1 MTASAPPCAASPRR
15 GNARGRYLYLW
26 MTTKAQMHAALPV
39 ALRTSAR
46 QTSLPLR
53 ERTFSSGA
61 RPHRALRIPAA
72 CAFGASLLALL
83 PTLGASRR
91 PGPRPRGTCVLC
103 TAHASPLPVPRC
115 CCCLHTNLLPSSY
128 IAAAAAPEVGKS
140 RFGNTAAGCTKPSSS
155 TSPVDTQR
163 KRPGREPSK
172 LRQRHAHRRETTFAI
187 YVDDPFP
194 PDDAVISP
202 NALVQALRARAI
214 RAWRQRAAS
223 SLPSPR
229 AHHVLLQR
237 PDCLAASRIAPY
249 SQQSL
254 SEPSRRWPGAHPNPG
269 RQPHGVDA

>member
-128 IAAAAAPEVGKS
+128 IAAAAAPGGGKVPLWQYS
-140 RFGNTAAGCTKPSSS
+140 GRVHQTIILNLTRRYAAKTPR
-155 TSPVDTQR
+155 T
-163 KRPGREPSK
+163 
-172 LRQRHAHRRETTFAI
+172 
-187 YVDDPFP
+187 
-194 PDDAVISP
+194 
-202 NALVQALRARAI
+202 RAI
-214 RAWRQRAAS
+214 KAS
-223 SLPSPR
+223 PAPRPSPR
-229 AHHVLLQR
+229 NHFRHLCR
-237 PDCLAASRIAPY
+237 
-249 SQQSL
+249 
-254 SEPSRRWPGAHPNPG
+254 
-269 RQPHGVDA
+269 